1 VDEITQWEMVF
12 CVETISEM
20 HLKPIFE
27 MLQEMFPFKVFNFHS
42 DNGSENINYMVADI
56 LRRLVINQT
65 KSRSRHCNDNA
76 LVESKN
82 GSVIRKHMGYSHIPK
97 TYAKKINEFY
107 QQYFNPYL
115 NFHRP
120 CGFAT
125 TTTDDKGKEKKKYDI
140 YLTPYEKLKSLENW
154 TQYLAPG
161 RTQKELDEASVSHS
175 HNGWA
180 KLMQEAKLSVFKNIK
195 FKEQSKVAAAV

>member
-1 VDEITQWEMVF
+1 
-12 CVETISEM
+12 
-20 HLKPIFE
+20 
-27 MLQEMFPFKVFNFHS
+27 MLQEMFPLKVLNFHS
-42 DNGSENINYMVADI
+42 DNGSENINYVVADI
-56 LRRLVINQT
+56 LKRLIINQT

-97 TYAKKINEFY
+97 TYAQEINEFY

-125 TTTDDKGKEKKKYDI
+125 TTTDGKGKEKKKYDI

-161 RTQKELDEASVSHS
+161 RTQKELDETSISHS

-180 KLMQEAKLSVFKNIK
+180 KLMQEAKSAVFKNIK
-195 FKEQSKVAAAV
+195 LKEQSKVTATV